1 MVDGFRQTADA
12 EVAKG
17 HHENIQQVS
26 RSDGCDS
33 GACGR
38 QHNILSSSRQ
48 ANNFLLS
55 YPFGPER
62 VGYCRTIRFSA
73 HQRETVERIV
83 DSDVI
88 CDINTLKESS
98 RVEV

>member
-38 QHNILSSSRQ
+38 QHNILSSSR
-48 ANNFLLS
+48 
-55 YPFGPER
+55 
-62 VGYCRTIRFSA
+62 
-73 HQRETVERIV
+73 
-83 DSDVI
+83 
-88 CDINTLKESS
+88 
-98 RVEV
+98 